1 MRAGLVSVV
10 IPAYN
15 ARDTI
20 EEAIVSVERQ
30 TYGKD
35 QFEIIVVDDG
45 STDGTGE
52 WVKNHYP
59 QVRLEMLSN
68 RGPSGA
74 RNHGIAL
81 ARGEFVAFLDADD
94 AWQEN
99 KIEYQI
105 RMLGENSETG
115 LVASDWIRDRA
126 FPDLPPKVP
135 VSWISYSEMLRLNRF
150 QTSTVL
156 MRHDVLD
163 QLHGFDPSVDGAEDW
178 DLWLRTSVTARI
190 AKLDWPF
197 VMYRDV
203 PSGYSKDVWR
213 VYETMQPML
222 EKHRQNAPVSVR
234 EFAEIEA
241 WHHLRFSVA
250 FFLMHDRRHAW
261 ESLKTIKQSRRLWF
275 PAISASAKYLIPFL
289 WARWKRRN

>member
-1 MRAGLVSVV
+1 MQAGLVSVV

-20 EEAIVSVERQ
+20 LDAVASVERQ

-35 QFEIIVVDDG
+35 RFEIIVVDDG

-52 WVKNHYP
+52 WVKSRYP
-59 QVRLEMLSN
+59 NVRLAVLSN

-74 RNHGIAL
+74 RNHGISMAC
-81 ARGEFVAFLDADD
+81 GEFVAFLDADD

-105 RMLGENSETG
+105 RMLREDPETG
-115 LVASDWIRDRA
+115 LVASDWIRGRD
-126 FPDLPPKVP
+126 FPEPPPKVP
-135 VSWISYSEMLRLNRF
+135 VTWISYPEMLRLNRF

-156 MRHDVLD
+156 MRHAVLE
-163 QLHGFDPSVDGAEDW
+163 QLEGFDSSVDGAEDW
-178 DLWLRTSVTARI
+178 DLWLRTSVIARI

-222 EKHRQNAPVSVR
+222 EKHRHTAPVSVK

-250 FFLMHDRRHAW
+250 FFLMHDQGHAW
-261 ESLKTIKQSRRLWF
+261 KSLNIIKKSPRLWL
-275 PAISASAKYLIPFL
+275 PTMTASAKYLIPFL
-289 WARWKRRN
+289 WSRLRRRK